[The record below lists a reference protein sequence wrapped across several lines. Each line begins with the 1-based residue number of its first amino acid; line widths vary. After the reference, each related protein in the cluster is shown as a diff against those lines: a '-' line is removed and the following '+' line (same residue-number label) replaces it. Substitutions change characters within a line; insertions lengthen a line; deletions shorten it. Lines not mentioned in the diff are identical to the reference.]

1 MRSDVTAPSAHTVRE
16 FILDRLAD
24 QLVVKGIEAIDLPDS
39 FDLLIEGVIDSFGIV
54 ELVVQ
59 LEERFGYE
67 LDFTELD
74 ADDLTRIGPLS
85 RYVEEQGRRAGAS
98 AG

>member
-1 MRSDVTAPSAHTVRE
+1 MRSDVTDPSSHNVRE
-16 FILDRLAD
+16 FILDQLAD
-24 QLVVKGIEAIDLPDS
+24 QLDVKGIEANDLPDS

-54 ELVVQ
+54 ELVVR

-67 LDFTELD
+67 LDFTDLD